1 MRSTWQSGGSP
12 GAGRRGALRW
22 ASLIAVL
29 SCALA
34 LPALR
39 PAESAQ
45 PTESAPPAE
54 SAQPTESTPP
64 AQSTHDDLFPRPA
77 ELETAIHFWVRVYTE
92 IDTNS
97 GFLHDENNLAV
108 VYETLH
114 FAPDTSRRQ
123 RERAVE
129 AARDRYVAALER
141 IATSSGPLSADDERI
156 RKLWGE
162 ATPKQLIDA
171 TEHIR
176 FQLGQSDRFRE
187 GLERSGRWEQHIAET
202 LARLGL
208 PPELAALPY
217 VESSFNPSARSKV
230 GAAGLWQFMRS
241 TGRRYMRID
250 STVDDRL
257 DPFLSTEAA
266 AQLLSYNHRLLGT
279 WPLAITAYNHGAA
292 GVRRAVEELGTDDIA
307 TIVSHY
313 KSPTFGF
320 ASRNFYVSFLAALE
334 IDRDPEKYFGRLP
347 RESEAQFQEV
357 KLPFRTSIPA
367 LESALHVDGDTLRAL
382 NPALRPVCWRGR
394 RPVPKGYPLR
404 LPVGGTDWT
413 PKLLAAR
420 LGPSGAAPAASPTA
434 SPAASPTESSGAA
447 EAVLASAGAPSR
459 HRVRRGETLASLAD
473 HYGVS
478 AEALAQLN
486 GLRPRARLRV
496 GRYIRVP
503 AEPAA
508 LNVVAR
514 STSPGSGVP
523 TAKAMPAQVAQIPP
537 ATQASP
543 LSLIPQSPQSATPA
557 VDLLSQAVPGQASA
571 GTAGQ
576 APAGTAG
583 LDSDQDE
590 EELSLVAP
598 SAASSQPVSAAEEE
612 ALGPSLGP
620 AAVEGT
626 ATVDPIDYSVAK
638 NDTIVV
644 AAAETLGHYADW
656 LGISA
661 SALRKVNHMRYG
673 RPVVVGHRIKLI
685 FPSVTPEQF
694 EAKRRDYHRALE
706 AAYFAAHHI
715 TGTEIYVAQRG
726 DSLWNVTQRYAH
738 VPIWLLQQYNPDVD
752 FSDMRPGT
760 QIAVPRVVEEDTD

>member
-34 LPALR
+34 LPPFRPAQGAQPAENAQ

-45 PTESAPPAE
+45 P
-54 SAQPTESTPP
+54 AQG
-64 AQSTHDDLFPRPA
+64 AHDDLFPRPP
-77 ELETAIHFWVRVYTE
+77 ELETAVHFWVRVYTE
-92 IDTNS
+92 VDTNS

-123 RERAVE
+123 RERVVE

-141 IATSSGPLSADDERI
+141 IATSNGSLSADDERI

-162 ATPKQLIDA
+162 ATPAQLIDA
-171 TEHIR
+171 TQHIR

-307 TIVSHY
+307 TIVRHY

-320 ASRNFYVSFLAALE
+320 ASRNFYASFLAALE

-420 LGPSGAAPAASPTA
+420 LGPSAVVPATSPVT
-434 SPAASPTESSGAA
+434 SPAASPAAPPAESSGAT
-447 EAVLASAGAPSR
+447 EAVLASTGAPSR

-473 HYGVS
+473 QYGVS

-503 AEPAA
+503 AEAAA

-514 STSPGSGVP
+514 SASPGSGGVP
-523 TAKAMPAQVAQIPP
+523 TASAMPAQVARIPP

-543 LSLIPQSPQSATPA
+543 LGLIPQNPQSPTPA
-557 VDLLSQAVPGQASA
+557 VDLLSQAVPGQGSA
-571 GTAGQ
+571 GA
-576 APAGTAG
+576 AG

-638 NDTIVV
+638 NGTIVV

-715 TGTEIYVAQRG
+715 TGTEIYVAHRG

-760 QIAVPRVVEEDTD
+760 QIAVPRVVGEDTD